1 MARLRN
7 DNAAALIP
15 DRTRELAE
23 IADWYRRALADE
35 PARRWNTGPTLIG
48 PTWKRGADGG
58 WLLPE
63 HTLGWDF
70 LAWCGYW
77 LRDSKARTPWKW
89 TLEQA
94 RFWLW
99 FYALDD
105 EGRPL
110 HDNAVL
116 QRLKGWGKD
125 PMAAGGAVAS
135 CFAPLTFDHWDPRT
149 GEPVGREEPNAW
161 VQVCAVSQSRPR
173 TP

>member
-94 RFWLW
+94 RFWPEGMPP
-99 FYALDD
+99 ALLH
-105 EGRPL
+105 ESWNVGRP
-110 HDNAVL
+110 
-116 QRLKGWGKD
+116 QRERILFRH
-125 PMAAGGAVAS
+125 S
-135 CFAPLTFDHWDPRT
+135 
-149 GEPVGREEPNAW
+149 
-161 VQVCAVSQSRPR
+161 
-173 TP
+173 

>member
-1 MARLRN
+1 M
-7 DNAAALIP
+7 
-15 DRTRELAE
+15 EH
-23 IADWYRRALADE
+23 
-35 PARRWNTGPTLIG
+35 G

-125 PMAAGGAVAS
+125 PMAAGGGRQLFRAAHLR
-135 CFAPLTFDHWDPRT
+135 PLGSAHRRA
-149 GEPVGREEPNAW
+149 GGA
-161 VQVCAVSQSRPR
+161 
-173 TP
+173 